1 VVHDAR
7 YDRFADWYPAW
18 VGDGNGLIADGVG
31 ELLPASI
38 QGARVLD
45 VACGHGRASRAL
57 ASLGADVLGVDISAE
72 LVARA
77 RSIED
82 EHPLGVTYRVADIAR
97 PDRLTR
103 WSRAQQHAGR
113 GEGRQ
118 RGAGADP
125 APPP

>member
-18 VGDGNGLIADGVG
+18 VGDGNGLNADGVG

-57 ASLGADVLGVDISAE
+57 ARLGADVLGVDISAE
-72 LVARA
+72 LVAREHRRSRTSTRSESLDVDDLMA
-77 RSIED
+77 RR
-82 EHPLGVTYRVADIAR
+82 G
-97 PDRLTR
+97 
-103 WSRAQQHAGR
+103 SRRSLQ
-113 GEGRQ
+113 
-118 RGAGADP
+118 P
-125 APPP
+125 T